1 MPAQWTGRLVGEMH
15 NNSITS
21 KMLAE
26 EVGWNEKY
34 LSQVLNSSDPPRRA
48 EEKLTAALARIIERK
63 QGVSISETTN

>member
-15 NNSITS
+15 NNGITG
-21 KMLAE
+21 KMLAA

-34 LSQVLNSSDPPRRA
+34 LSQVLNSSDPPRKA

-63 QGVSISETTN
+63 QVVSTPGS